1 MTARVCRG
9 VHHFKNLPSF
19 SVTHSMKMAIS
30 VRPEDRLHNVEFKI
44 VCHLS
49 RLPFVLF
56 HFIQNG
62 GLRITG
68 RSHYHGL
75 KTNCLAHIFDGFEMD
90 KSEFMRVG
98 EVTNYFLS
106 TFSIMSVSMSLAIG
120 SGFQEGC
127 RTMYLH
133 SFA

>member
-1 MTARVCRG
+1 M
-9 VHHFKNLPSF
+9 F
-19 SVTHSMKMAIS
+19 
-30 VRPEDRLHNVEFKI
+30 EDEL
-44 VCHLS
+44 
-49 RLPFVLF
+49 
-56 HFIQNG
+56 
-62 GLRITG
+62 
-68 RSHYHGL
+68 
-75 KTNCLAHIFDGFEMD
+75 LAPYIFDGFEMD

>member
-1 MTARVCRG
+1 MYTIMTYFV
-9 VHHFKNLPSF
+9 NPSEREKIPPMITD
-19 SVTHSMKMAIS
+19 SNQVRLAKMAG
-30 VRPEDRLHNVEFKI
+30 RR
-44 VCHLS
+44 
-49 RLPFVLF
+49 
-56 HFIQNG
+56 
-62 GLRITG
+62 G